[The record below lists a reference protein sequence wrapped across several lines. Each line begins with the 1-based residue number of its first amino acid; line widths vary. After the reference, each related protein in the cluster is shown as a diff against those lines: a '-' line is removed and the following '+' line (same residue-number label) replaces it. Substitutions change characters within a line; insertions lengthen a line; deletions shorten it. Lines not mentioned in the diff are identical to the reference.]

1 MRSWLLIAALSVGG
15 LSLSGC
21 VPRAQYVKLQNQN
34 EKLEERVKRL
44 DARADAQLAAF
55 KELLADFKPLIDRGL
70 LKVEVVDGRITLA
83 VASDVLFASGSSEL
97 SPAGKKD
104 LADITRLLAKR
115 VGERDFQV
123 EGHTDTEPINTPEYP
138 SNWHL
143 GAARAIA
150 VTRHMIANGFPEDHI
165 SAATF
170 ADNSPVAA
178 NNSTGGAQ
186 NRRIEIVL
194 LPEFSDLPGY
204 KRLMAEQ
211 NGRARG
217 RGKGK

>member
-1 MRSWLLIAALSVGG
+1 MRHWLLIAALSVSTMGNV
-15 LSLSGC
+15 GC
-21 VPRAQYVKLQNQN
+21 VSNAKYAKLQA
-34 EKLEERVKRL
+34 RVDRL
-44 DARADAQLAAF
+44 DARAEAQLKAF
-55 KELLADFKPLIDRGL
+55 KELLADFQPLIDRGL

-97 SPAGKKD
+97 SAAGKKD
-104 LADITRLLAKR
+104 LADITRLLARR
-115 VGERDFQV
+115 VADRDFQV
-123 EGHTDTEPINTPEYP
+123 EGHTDSEPINSAQYP

-150 VTRHMIANGFPEDHI
+150 VTQHMVANGFPEDHI

-170 ADNSPVAA
+170 SDNAPVAA
-178 NNSTGGAQ
+178 NSSVGGRAQ

-194 LPEFSDLPGY
+194 LPELSDLPGY

-211 NGRARG
+211 NGRSRG

>member
-55 KELLADFKPLIDRGL
+55 KEPLIDRGL

-178 NNSTGGAQ
+178 NNSTGGRAQ